1 MIDYWFQ
8 NDQKVETV
16 PIGDRALHYGDGL
29 FETIAVRSGEPR
41 LLDLH
46 LDRLELGCDR
56 LNIDKS
62 SITTVPGELKLAI
75 KAAGFEGTDCIAKII
90 LSRGEGRRGYAPTK
104 KMRSILRI
112 GIYERTLYPIE
123 CYRDGIVVS
132 ISSIR
137 LARQPQL
144 AGIKTIN
151 RLEQVLAA
159 TEHGD
164 NGCAERLMV
173 DPGGDLIGGTMSN
186 VFLVCHSDI
195 LTPAITH
202 SGICG
207 VMRRNLLQIADK
219 LSINYE
225 AARIQLDMLNDADEV
240 FITNSQ
246 IGIWPV
252 RACGKL
258 RWQPGPV
265 TRLLM
270 ADLEKICISESH
282 K

>member
-1 MIDYWFQ
+1 MTDYWFQ

-16 PIGDRALHYGDGL
+16 SIFDRALHYGDGL
-29 FETIAVRSGEPR
+29 FETIAIRSGKPR

-62 SITTVPGELKLAI
+62 PIITVPSELKLAL
-75 KAAGFEGTDCIAKII
+75 KVAGFAGADCIAKII
-90 LSRGEGRRGYAPTK
+90 LSRGEGQRGYAPTK
-104 KMRSILRI
+104 KMQSILRI
-112 GIYERTLYPIE
+112 GIYKKTLYPLE

-132 ISSIR
+132 ISNIR

-151 RLEQVLAA
+151 RLEQVLAVA
-159 TEHGD
+159 QHNDSGCTERFMIDTEG
-164 NGCAERLMV
+164 N
-173 DPGGDLIGGTMSN
+173 LICGTMSN
-186 VFLVCHSDI
+186 IFLVCHSNL

-207 VMRRNLLQIADK
+207 VMRHNLLKIADK

-225 AARIQLDMLNDADEV
+225 AAKIQPGMLNDADEV
-240 FITNSQ
+240 FISNSQ

-270 ADLEKICISESH
+270 NHLQKNLH
-282 K
+282 Q